1 MTICGFPSRGL
12 TKCGLAL
19 LWALGSV
26 QAHGQVD
33 ELELKAAFVYNF
45 LQFVEWPKGS
55 SASLPELTLCVSP
68 FSPLKRQIGA
78 LEGKPVQGGPLQV
91 RLLDV
96 PSLGKCRVIV
106 LDGADAEP
114 VFGALRALPAG
125 HGVLTVVD
133 DTNAARSESVFVLGR
148 EGGRVVFSIN
158 ADAAARAGVVISS
171 RLLRLARGAR

>member
-1 MTICGFPSRGL
+1 MCGFPLRCL
-12 TKCGLAL
+12 TRCGLAL

-26 QAHGQVD
+26 QAHGQVG

-45 LQFVEWPKGS
+45 LQFVEWPKGG
-55 SASLPELTLCVSP
+55 SAAPPELTLCVSP

-78 LEGKPVQGGPLQV
+78 LEGKPAQGSPLQV
-91 RLLDV
+91 HLLDL

-106 LDGADAEP
+106 LDAADAEP
-114 VFGALRALPAG
+114 VFSALRSLPPG

-133 DTNAARSESVFVLGR
+133 DTHAAQADAVFVLGR
-148 EGGRVVFSIN
+148 EGGRVVFAIHPE
-158 ADAAARAGVVISS
+158 AAARAGVVISS